1 MLPIMDNFPQ
11 ELLHCIVDCFQD
23 DRRALATVRLVSRAW
38 NFSARPHLF
47 RSLDLLISESPVSGA
62 TCHSSGGP
70 FCVPKIKY
78 RGVEKFKTLLSILDS
93 GHGIAHC
100 VRQISLG
107 RTSTFSSTD
116 PESNKQ
122 QNTYVLLIS
131 SILRRFS
138 HLSAVVFREMNWSN
152 LASSFSSF
160 ILQTC
165 KIRTLEQIEIWNCQ
179 MPTTSSL
186 LDFLGASRNVK
197 SLRLS
202 YFRILAADTDV
213 GNNKLA
219 SSMADGVD
227 RSIECSS
234 ETEPCTSLL
243 QSLAIDTALDVHNIF
258 GMRPSLINFLNLRRL
273 YLGNV
278 YDTTGVAEFLRRAG
292 HSLEYLDMRLI
303 PSTL

>member
-1 MLPIMDNFPQ
+1 
-11 ELLHCIVDCFQD
+11 
-23 DRRALATVRLVSRAW
+23 
-38 NFSARPHLF
+38 
-47 RSLDLLISESPVSGA
+47 
-62 TCHSSGGP
+62 
-70 FCVPKIKY
+70 
-78 RGVEKFKTLLSILDS
+78 
-93 GHGIAHC
+93 
-100 VRQISLG
+100 
-107 RTSTFSSTD
+107 
-116 PESNKQ
+116 
-122 QNTYVLLIS
+122 
-131 SILRRFS
+131 
-138 HLSAVVFREMNWSN
+138 
-152 LASSFSSF
+152 
-160 ILQTC
+160 
-165 KIRTLEQIEIWNCQ
+165 